1 MLTRTVA
8 HLVKVLLHQKHGHC
22 VWILAHAVKLQ
33 RTKEMSQ
40 INAGIAH
47 TPTVWLDDINTSLK
61 HLTQKLSP
69 HAILLSNLISSDLE
83 ICEHDL
89 ASWSYRSGCKSTH
102 INLGTGSHG
111 GTG

>member
-1 MLTRTVA
+1 MLTRTVT
-8 HLVKVLLHQKHGHC
+8 HLVKVLLHQEHGHC

-33 RTKEMSQ
+33 RTKEMSK
-40 INAGIAH
+40 INAGIPH
-47 TPTVWLDDINTSLK
+47 TPTVWLDDINTSQK

-83 ICEHDL
+83 SCEHDL
-89 ASWSYRSGCKSTH
+89 ASWSYPSGCKSTH